1 MGRLLKNYENHAM
14 MSWCYSDYHNDN
26 DDNDNDDNDDDDNDD
41 DDDGDDADDKQGW
54 ADVSRGRSSV
64 VAAAAS

>member
-1 MGRLLKNYENHAM
+1 M
-14 MSWCYSDYHNDN
+14 MSWCDN
-26 DDNDNDDNDDDDNDD
+26 DYDNDDDDNDD
-41 DDDGDDADDKQGW
+41 DDDGDDADDKKGW

>member
-1 MGRLLKNYENHAM
+1 M
-14 MSWCYSDYHNDN
+14 MRWCNGDN
-26 DDNDNDDNDDDDNDD
+26 DDLCAAGYDADDGDADDDDDGDADDDDN
-41 DDDGDDADDKQGW
+41 GDDADDKQGW

>member
-1 MGRLLKNYENHAM
+1 MGRRLKNSENYAM
-14 MSWCYSDYHNDN
+14 MSWCDKDY
-26 DDNDNDDNDDDDNDD
+26 DNDDDDNDD
-41 DDDGDDADDKQGW
+41 DEDGDDADDKQGW

>member
-1 MGRLLKNYENHAM
+1 M
-14 MSWCYSDYHNDN
+14 MIRSFNGDN
-26 DDNDNDDNDDDDNDD
+26 DDHAAARANGDYAE
-41 DDDGDDADDKQGW
+41 DGDADDKQGW

>member
-1 MGRLLKNYENHAM
+1 MRWFNG
-14 MSWCYSDYHNDN
+14 SN
-26 DDNDNDDNDDDDNDD
+26 DDHVAARDNADYA
-41 DDDGDDADDKQGW
+41 DDGDADDKQGW

>member
-14 MSWCYSDYHNDN
+14 MSWCDN
-26 DDNDNDDNDDDDNDD
+26 DYDNDDDDNDD

>member
-1 MGRLLKNYENHAM
+1 M
-14 MSWCYSDYHNDN
+14 MIMVTAKDN
-26 DDNDNDDNDDDDNDD
+26 DDGGDAGD
-41 DDDGDDADDKQGW
+41 DDDGNADDKQGW